1 MSRYANP
8 QAGTS
13 MRLIS
18 THRLSVRLMSAR
30 REEIDVRNLIEQHAA
45 KCEACKDVIRDS
57 DGLAASELK

>member
-1 MSRYANP
+1 
-8 QAGTS
+8 
-13 MRLIS
+13 
-18 THRLSVRLMSAR
+18 MSAR